1 MIKPPQT
8 YSEWV
13 EVFNILKAKT
23 DDSAVLHALQN
34 GTIHWQEGVADR
46 FIKRLID
53 AINARMSVASN
64 KFQKDLN
71 NARGHEGHIIQ
82 ALLTLR
88 KEMEFLSKAVNLP
101 TIPSEKREQYY
112 RLVRNQADRIQSS
125 LEDSAKV
132 DRTGKTTI
140 IVRNYKVNSF

>member
-34 GTIHWQEGVADR
+34 GTIHWQAGVAER
-46 FIKRLID
+46 FTKRLVD
-53 AINARMSVASN
+53 AINTRMAAASD
-64 KFQKDLN
+64 KFRKDLN
-71 NARGHEGHIIQ
+71 NAQGHEGHIIQ
-82 ALLTLR
+82 ALLTMR

-101 TIPSEKREQYY
+101 TIPGEKRQHYY

-125 LEDSAKV
+125 LEDSARV
-132 DRTGKTTI
+132 DRTGKTAI
-140 IVRNYKVNSF
+140 IVRNHKVNSF